1 MSLSCVAASLQRPR
15 IPTLLSA
22 FLTLLND
29 RLSESIVFPLLPF
42 LLAQFAPDGRTL
54 GLLAGSY
61 ALAQFLVTP
70 LIGAL
75 SDRYGRRPVISICVA
90 GSVVG
95 LGLFA
100 VTVSLPWPS
109 QSLLPLL
116 LLFTA
121 RIIDGISGGTAATAS
136 AVLADITPPDK
147 RARAFGLIGVAFGL
161 GFILGPF
168 VGGQLARVAV
178 SLPVW
183 VATGFAALNLLVVL
197 NLLPETHPQESRKNL
212 LLFAARIIDGI
223 SGGTA
228 ATASAVLAD
237 ITPPDKRARA
247 FGLIGVAFGLGFI
260 LGPFVGG
267 QLARVAVSL
276 PVWVATGFAALN
288 LLVVLNLLPETHPQ
302 ESRKNLPRK
311 RDLNPFARLSQV
323 LMNPS
328 VGRLCGA
335 FFLFFLAFNGF
346 TAILVLYF
354 KQRFGWGPELAT
366 TAFLVVGVV
375 ATVVQGGL
383 IGPLVKRFGEWRL
396 TLLGL
401 GLVIIGCLL
410 IPSVG
415 ASDRAGAIFTAVGIL
430 ALGTGLVTPSLRSLV
445 SRRLGREGQ
454 GSALGS
460 LQALQSLG
468 SFLGPPLAGFSYDL
482 LGPVSPFAA
491 AATVLVIVI
500 GLVAGSPLPD
510 ISDTQPSQS

>member
-1 MSLSCVAASLQRPR
+1 MQRLR

-90 GSVVG
+90 GSVIG

-100 VTVSLPWPS
+100 LTVSLPWPER
-109 QSLLPLL
+109 SLLPLL
-116 LLFTA
+116 LLFSA
-121 RIIDGISGGTAATAS
+121 RVIDGISGGTAATAS
-136 AVLADITPPDK
+136 AVLADITPPEK
-147 RARAFGLIGVAFGL
+147 RAKAFGLIGVAFGL

-168 VGGQLARVAV
+168 VGGQLARIAV
-178 SLPVW
+178 PLPVW
-183 VATGFAALNLLVVL
+183 VATGFAVLNLVVVL
-197 NLLPETHPQESRKNL
+197 NLLPETHPIESR
-212 LLFAARIIDGI
+212 
-223 SGGTA
+223 
-228 ATASAVLAD
+228 
-237 ITPPDKRARA
+237 
-247 FGLIGVAFGLGFI
+247 
-260 LGPFVGG
+260 
-267 QLARVAVSL
+267 Q
-276 PVWVATGFAALN
+276 
-288 LLVVLNLLPETHPQ
+288 Q
-302 ESRKNLPRK
+302 LPRK
-311 RDLNPFARLSQV
+311 RDLNPFARLTQV
-323 LMNPS
+323 LINPS

-354 KQRFGWGPELAT
+354 KQRFGWGPDLAT

-396 TLLGL
+396 TLVGL
-401 GLVIIGCLL
+401 GLVIAGCLL
-410 IPSVG
+410 IPGVG
-415 ASDRAGAIFTAVGIL
+415 SAERAPAIFVAVGIL

-445 SRRLGREGQ
+445 SRRLGQDGQ

-482 LGPVSPFAA
+482 LGPISPFAGA
-491 AATVLVIVI
+491 AVVLILVIA
-500 GLVAGSPLPD
+500 LVAGSPLPD
-510 ISDTQPSQS
+510 TAEIEM

>member
-1 MSLSCVAASLQRPR
+1 MQRLR

-90 GSVVG
+90 GSVIG

-100 VTVSLPWPS
+100 LTVSLPWPER
-109 QSLLPLL
+109 SLLPLL
-116 LLFTA
+116 LLFSA
-121 RIIDGISGGTAATAS
+121 RVIDGISGGTAATAS
-136 AVLADITPPDK
+136 AVLAGITPPEK
-147 RARAFGLIGVAFGL
+147 RAKAFGLIGVAFGL

-168 VGGQLARVAV
+168 VGGQLARIAV
-178 SLPVW
+178 PLPVW
-183 VATGFAALNLLVVL
+183 VATGFAVLNLVVVL
-197 NLLPETHPQESRKNL
+197 NLLPETHPIESR
-212 LLFAARIIDGI
+212 
-223 SGGTA
+223 
-228 ATASAVLAD
+228 
-237 ITPPDKRARA
+237 
-247 FGLIGVAFGLGFI
+247 
-260 LGPFVGG
+260 
-267 QLARVAVSL
+267 Q
-276 PVWVATGFAALN
+276 
-288 LLVVLNLLPETHPQ
+288 Q
-302 ESRKNLPRK
+302 LPRK
-311 RDLNPFARLSQV
+311 RDLNPFARLTQV
-323 LMNPS
+323 LINPS

-354 KQRFGWGPELAT
+354 KQRFGWGPDLAT

-396 TLLGL
+396 TLVGL
-401 GLVIIGCLL
+401 GLVIAGCLL
-410 IPSVG
+410 IPGVG
-415 ASDRAGAIFTAVGIL
+415 SAERAPAIFVAVGIL

-445 SRRLGREGQ
+445 SRRLGQDGQ

-482 LGPVSPFAA
+482 LGPISPFAGA
-491 AATVLVIVI
+491 AVVLILVIA
-500 GLVAGSPLPD
+500 LVAGSPLPD
-510 ISDTQPSQS
+510 TAEIEM

>member
-1 MSLSCVAASLQRPR
+1 MAAPGLLTAAVQQRQTIPWIADGEGGIHSTDPSLPLHQGPIQDTRQPGQSSPGPHLLRGVKQLGLSFDRVRVDLPQQPVIAGVNPSQGHAVGLWECESLRLKAPLQRLR

-42 LLAQFAPDGRTL
+42 LLARFAPDGRTL

-75 SDRYGRRPVISICVA
+75 SDRHGRRPVIAICVA

-100 VTVSLPWPS
+100 LTISLPWPEGTS
-109 QSLLPLL
+109 IPL
-116 LLFTA
+116 
-121 RIIDGISGGTAATAS
+121 
-136 AVLADITPPDK
+136 
-147 RARAFGLIGVAFGL
+147 
-161 GFILGPF
+161 
-168 VGGQLARVAV
+168 
-178 SLPVW
+178 
-183 VATGFAALNLLVVL
+183 
-197 NLLPETHPQESRKNL
+197 L

-228 ATASAVLAD
+228 ATAGAVLAD
-237 ITPPDKRARA
+237 ISPPDRRARA

-260 LGPFVGG
+260 AGPFLGG
-267 QLARVAVSL
+267 RLAGINVSL
-276 PVWVATGFAALN
+276 PVWVATGFALLN
-288 LLVVLNLLPETHPQ
+288 LAVVLSLLPETHPL
-302 ESRKNLPRK
+302 EARRTLPDR
-311 RDLNPFARLSQV
+311 RALNPFARIGSVMSQV
-323 LMNPS
+323 S
-328 VGRLCGA
+328 VGRLCTS

-354 KQRFGWGPELAT
+354 KQRFNWGPELAT

-396 TLLGL
+396 TLIGL
-401 GLVIIGCLL
+401 GLVIAGCLM
-410 IPSVG
+410 IPALGSADQPG
-415 ASDRAGAIFTAVGIL
+415 TIFLAVGIL
-430 ALGTGLVTPSLRSLV
+430 AFGTGLVTPSLRSLV
-445 SRRLGREGQ
+445 SRRLGEEGQ
-454 GSALGS
+454 GAALGS

-468 SFLGPPLAGFSYDL
+468 SFLGPPLAGLTYDL
-482 LGPVSPFAA
+482 IGPASPFAGA
-491 AATVLVIVI
+491 AVLLLIVI
-500 GLVAGSPLPD
+500 ALVAGNPLP
-510 ISDTQPSQS
+510 SREQNTVSSS